1 MTFFSHER
9 WKLFFQSSQSSLIL
23 LQFSSWLE
31 EWLKKQ
37 RKSCVVRKSWPPLPF
52 FLLLIISFLKQN
64 SIFPLMMTVKLEKES
79 WHWIASK
86 LSYVSN
92 WHHHKPCCSNL
103 PLNSSMS
110 ETFLHHKS
118 NLMKKMDG
126 AKSSHF
132 NGYQAVYNY
141 LCNNMQLKPP
151 HIVYKLLKMS
161 HLIFL
166 FWHFPPIFVLL
177 KLTCLITL
185 FDRKL
190 QVFKNSPKW
199 TIFGIFNE
207 LLSTQNKT

>member
-1 MTFFSHER
+1 MKT
-9 WKLFFQSSQSSLIL
+9 LFPVIFIIFLV

-31 EWLKKQ
+31 VLKNENRVSSHDGLPPSLPPFDHLVSKTELKLHFPLDDIRLWSLKKNHGIE
-37 RKSCVVRKSWPPLPF
+37 
-52 FLLLIISFLKQN
+52 LLLNWATCPTGIIIS
-64 SIFPLMMTVKLEKES
+64 SS
-79 WHWIASK
+79 
-86 LSYVSN
+86 
-92 WHHHKPCCSNL
+92 SNL

-161 HLIFL
+161 HLN
-166 FWHFPPIFVLL
+166 FWVLAFSTNFCPIKTDLSGNTIWPQASGFQ
-177 KLTCLITL
+177 KLAKMIH
-185 FDRKL
+185 
-190 QVFKNSPKW
+190 
-199 TIFGIFNE
+199 FGIFN
-207 LLSTQNKT
+207 